1 MKSQKK
7 TLKFFLWNTLCVILL
22 SCIINSI
29 IWIALHGIPII
40 GLPKIESVKS
50 VTIVYNA
57 TQKIEIIDNENIALL
72 IKSANLLNYKIK
84 GKMEGSPIISITYHM
99 KNGNDINIE
108 ANNTTMWW
116 HGKPHTIK
124 EKNVFVDIIQGL
136 FFG

>member
-57 TQKIEIIDNENIALL
+57 TQKIEIIDNEKFKN
-72 IKSANLLNYKIK
+72 NY
-84 GKMEGSPIISITYHM
+84 
-99 KNGNDINIE
+99 
-108 ANNTTMWW
+108 
-116 HGKPHTIK
+116 
-124 EKNVFVDIIQGL
+124 FVN
-136 FFG
+136 FA